1 MLAALA
7 SAAMPQITVAAVRGG
22 YQANATDDRNGID
35 YAIVQ
40 DAAGKPY
47 DVYVSDTDAG
57 RKRLSARVRAAQSGR
72 SLIAASAKCRTTAR
86 RRTTLPFTPPGYHF
100 CQPSS

>member
-1 MLAALA
+1 
-7 SAAMPQITVAAVRGG
+7 MPQITVAAVRGG

-57 RKRLSARVRAAQSGR
+57 RKRLSARVRAARALDEADRKSTR
-72 SLIAASAKCRTTAR
+72 L
-86 RRTTLPFTPPGYHF
+86 
-100 CQPSS
+100 PSSHDSKSRMPSSA